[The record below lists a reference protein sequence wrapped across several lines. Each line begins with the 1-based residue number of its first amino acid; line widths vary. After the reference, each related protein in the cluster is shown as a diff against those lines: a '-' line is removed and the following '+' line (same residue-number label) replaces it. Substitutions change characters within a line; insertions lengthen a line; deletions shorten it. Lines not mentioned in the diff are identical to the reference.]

1 MNLYFN
7 NEEYFFIKNTKLN
20 GINYTLYMDDNTKSK
35 IIILDENKNIVIDKY
50 LSNNIMSQVFRKYSE
65 KYADDYSDDEYIDEE
80 MYEETPLSQETFDK
94 LCDKFKKYVIY
105 QFGED
110 VISEE
115 EIDRRIKENLESI
128 VIDPTLEIPGQFS
141 FQEKKIRIQS
151 DVLELELYFILYH
164 EYLHALASPGV
175 QKVIAYSQTEEYEYG
190 RGIDE
195 GIIAS
200 LQRCRKTKKFTPYI
214 ENISYPHES
223 ELTDLIAIVY
233 ENTNKAK
240 KDNLNFY
247 DEYIKDSN
255 KTLERI
261 YTIFE
266 QNEEYLQKYSNISEK
281 DKTTL
286 GMSKALDF
294 VLEMDELYGIGPVD
308 NKNMESKTKKEDIY
322 NKLKKQLENLLMKQI
337 INDFPTTERELY
349 EVLYSLESFKLK
361 SRENNGE
368 IDKFKKEVIK
378 EFLNRNKD
386 ISLDELEDQVP
397 PFDRQNTLSEDTKK
411 GLLLFTLLFK
421 DYSKADPRCIKI
433 VESIKELK
441 QEQHTKKNTNK

>member
-7 NEEYFFIKNTKLN
+7 NEEYFFVKNTKLN

-65 KYADDYSDDEYIDEE
+65 KYADDYSDNDYLDDE
-80 MYEETPLSQETFDK
+80 MYKETPLSQETFDK
-94 LCDKFKKYVIY
+94 ICDKFKKYVLY
-105 QFGED
+105 QFGKD

-115 EIDRRIKENLESI
+115 EIDRRIKENLKSI
-128 VIDPTLEIPGQFS
+128 VIDPALEIPGEYS
-141 FQEKKIRIQS
+141 FKEKKIHIQNNI
-151 DVLELELYFILYH
+151 LELELYFILYH

-175 QKVIAYSQTEEYEYG
+175 QKVIAYGQSEEYEYG

-200 LQRCRKTKKFTPYI
+200 LQRCRKTKKYTPYV
-214 ENISYPHES
+214 ENISYPYES

-247 DEYIKDSN
+247 NEYIKDSN

-281 DKTTL
+281 DKTTI

-294 VLEMDELYGIGPVD
+294 VLDMDELYGIGTID
-308 NKNMESKTKKEDIY
+308 SKNMDKKEKKEAIY
-322 NKLKKQLENLLMKQI
+322 NKLKNQLENLLMKQI
-337 INDFPTTERELY
+337 INDFPTTDRQLY
-349 EVLYSLESFKLK
+349 EVLYSLEGFKLK
-361 SRENNGE
+361 SRGNNNE

-378 EFLNRNKD
+378 EFLKRNKE
-386 ISLDELEDQVP
+386 ISLDELEDHIP
-397 PFDRQNTLSEDTKK
+397 PFDRQNTLDEDTKK
-411 GLLLFTLLFK
+411 GLILFTLLFK
-421 DYSKADPRCIKI
+421 DYSKADPRCVNI

-441 QEQHTKKNTNK
+441 KEQYTKKNTNK

>member
-7 NEEYFFIKNTKLN
+7 NEEYFLVKNTKLN
-20 GINYTLYMDDNTKSK
+20 GKNYTLYMDDNTKSK
-35 IIILDENKNIVIDKY
+35 IIILDEDNNIVIDKY

-65 KYADDYSDDEYIDEE
+65 KYADDYSANEYIDDEINQ
-80 MYEETPLSQETFDK
+80 ETPLSQETFNK

-105 QFGED
+105 QFGKN

-128 VIDPTLEIPGQFS
+128 VVDPNIDIPGEYS
-141 FQEKKIRIQS
+141 VKEKKIRIQN
-151 DVLELELYFILYH
+151 DVLEYELYFIIYH
-164 EYLHALASPGV
+164 EYLHALTSPGV
-175 QKVIAYSQTEEYEYG
+175 QRVLVYGQSEEYEYG

-200 LQRCRKTKKFTPYI
+200 LQRCKKTKSFTPYI

-247 DEYIKDSN
+247 DEFIKDSN

-281 DKTTL
+281 DKTTI
-286 GMSKALDF
+286 GMSKALEF
-294 VLEMDELYGIGPVD
+294 VLDMDELYGIGTVD
-308 NKNMESKTKKEDIY
+308 KSIDKAPQKEAIY

-337 INDFPTTERELY
+337 TNEFPTTERELY

-361 SRENNGE
+361 SRDDNDE
-368 IDKFKKEVIK
+368 IDKFKKELIK

-386 ISLDELEDQVP
+386 ISLDELEDQIP
-397 PFDRQNTLSEDTKK
+397 PFDRQNTLNEDTKK
-411 GLLLFTLLFK
+411 ALILYTLIFK
-421 DYSKADPRCIKI
+421 DYNKADPRCINI

-441 QEQHTKKNTNK
+441 QEKHTKKNTNI